1 MPQIQPSYIRL
12 HETGELEKRIGILMS
27 ILEDCA
33 ICPWDCRV
41 NRVEG
46 KKGVCKAGYLPMVSS
61 FTPHFG
67 EESPL
72 VGRGGSGTIF
82 LSYCNLKCL
91 FCQNFDISHLGHGS
105 EVSFDE
111 LSGMMVTLQ
120 QMGCHNINFVTPTH
134 QIAQIVKSLPK
145 AIERGLSVPLVY
157 NCGGYESSETIKLL
171 DGIFDIYMP
180 DIKYGDNETAKKY
193 SSPKDYWD
201 RVREAVKEMH
211 CQAGDL
217 KVDKNGIAERGLI
230 IRHLILPEGLAGTQ
244 KVMRF
249 IAGEISKNS
258 YVNIMDQ
265 YRPCFKASEH
275 PPLDRRITAE
285 EFEEATR
292 VAREEGL
299 WRFSGITE

>member
-12 HETGELEKRIGILMS
+12 HETGELEKRIGILML

-230 IRHLILPEGLAGTQ
+230 IRHLVLPEGLAGTQ

-285 EFEEATR
+285 EFEEAIR
-292 VAREEGL
+292 SAREEGL